1 MGTEASRLGGVI
13 IFHGWEEYKW
23 QSMTTR
29 KY

>member
-1 MGTEASRLGGVI
+1 MGTEASRLGEVI
-13 IFHGWEEYKW
+13 VFREWEEYKW